1 LETGEGPV
9 EAEAGGLKTAVGELN
24 PEMSLNMEKH
34 RITMNLDRHILK
46 LLKKR
51 GSNFH
56 KPIKVRQ
63 TAAAALSKNNEYL
76 KMTP

>member
-1 LETGEGPV
+1 
-9 EAEAGGLKTAVGELN
+9 
-24 PEMSLNMEKH
+24 MSLNMEKH